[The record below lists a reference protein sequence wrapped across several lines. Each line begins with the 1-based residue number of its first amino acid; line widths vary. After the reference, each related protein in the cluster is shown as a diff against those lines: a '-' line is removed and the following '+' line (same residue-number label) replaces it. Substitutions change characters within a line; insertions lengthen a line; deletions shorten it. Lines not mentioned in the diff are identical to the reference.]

1 MYGHAEWATV
11 RDRNGWVDIFNA
23 DADFV
28 KFLES
33 QEEQIGGLMK
43 ELGFL

>member
-1 MYGHAEWATV
+1 MYDTPEWATV

-28 KFLES
+28 KFLEG